1 MARKQNEGDTREK
14 LIRAAEQLFAT
25 LGVDGT
31 QTRDITRLAGQ
42 SNPSAIQYHFG
53 SRQALLDTILKD
65 RQART
70 EATLRVLLDELGRPE
85 QDGPSPLGLAELVGL
100 LVAVEGRELATERG
114 RYGLRIV
121 AQRTHT
127 SGLRTRTP
135 HPLLAGTRVW
145 ELIAAIESRLADRS
159 GLAEPLRLERVEQV
173 LTLVGHMLADRAQQY
188 QEQLP
193 PLTDEPLFLADLA
206 NVSVALLQAPP
217 PPTRARTPDPVH
229 PNSTRSTT

>member
-1 MARKQNEGDTREK
+1 MARKQNDGDTREK
-14 LIRAAEQLFAT
+14 LIHAAEQLFAT

-53 SRQALLDTILKD
+53 SRQALLDTMLKD

-70 EATLRVLLDELGRPE
+70 EETLRGLLDGLDRP
-85 QDGPSPLGLAELVGL
+85 DPSDLAPLGLPELVGL

-114 RYGLRIV
+114 RYCLRIV

-135 HPLLAGTRVW
+135 HPLLAGSAMW
-145 ELIAAIESRLADRS
+145 DLITAIESRLAERS
-159 GLAEPLRLERVEQV
+159 GLPEPLRLERVEQV

-188 QEQLP
+188 QEQIT

-217 PPTRARTPDPVH
+217 PPAPL
-229 PNSTRSTT
+229 

>member
-1 MARKQNEGDTREK
+1 MARKQNDGDTREK

-53 SRQALLDTILKD
+53 SRQALLDSMLKD

-70 EATLRVLLDELGRPE
+70 EETLRGLLDDDLG
-85 QDGPSPLGLAELVGL
+85 SLGLAELVGL

-135 HPLLAGTRVW
+135 HPLLAGSGMW
-145 ELIAAIESRLADRS
+145 ELITAIESRLADRS

-188 QEQLP
+188 QEQVT

>member
-1 MARKQNEGDTREK
+1 MARKQNDGDTRAK

-53 SRQALLDTILKD
+53 SRQALLDTMLMD

-70 EATLRVLLDELGRPE
+70 EETLHGLLDELGRPA
-85 QDGPSPLGLAELVGL
+85 PSDLTPSDPAPSDLTSFGLAELVGL

-114 RYGLRIV
+114 RYCLRIV

-127 SGLRTRTP
+127 SGVRTRTP
-135 HPLLAGTRVW
+135 HPLLAGSGMW
-145 ELIAAIESRLADRS
+145 DLITAIEGRLADRP

-173 LTLVGHMLADRAQQY
+173 LTLVGHMLADRARQY
-188 QEQLP
+188 QEQIT

-217 PPTRARTPDPVH
+217 PPGTTSPAR
-229 PNSTRSTT
+229 S